1 MKNKLKLLLKDFIP
15 PFFFKI
21 YKENCINYGFFGN
34 YKSWEKA
41 HKNSTGYEADI
52 ILEKVKQ
59 SLLKVK
65 KGESAYARDSV
76 NFDKIEYSFPLLT
89 TLLKIAIEDSCDL
102 NILDFGGSLGTSYFQ
117 CKSCLNGL
125 RSLQWSIVEQKKFVD
140 CGKQFF
146 EDDSLKFFYD
156 IDTCLSTRKPDFILL
171 SCVIQCLENPY
182 EFTNTVINYKF
193 KHILID
199 RTAFVSKGDD
209 RLTVQKVSPE
219 IYPASYPSWFLNLDR
234 FMNLFVGKYELIY
247 DFDAL
252 DKANIPSQYKGFY
265 FRRIEENL

>member
-1 MKNKLKLLLKDFIP
+1 MKLLIKTLIRELTPPIFLKTCQE
-15 PFFFKI
+15 KI
-21 YKENCINYGFFGN
+21 TKYGFFGN
-34 YKSWEKA
+34 YKSWKEA
-41 HKNSTGYEADI
+41 YKNSTGYDDDI

-76 NFDKIEYSFPLLT
+76 NFDKIEYSFPLIAS
-89 TLLKIAIEDSCDL
+89 LLKIAIENSCDL

-117 CKSCLNGL
+117 CKSFLNEL

-140 CGKQFF
+140 CGNQFF
-146 EDDSLKFFYD
+146 EDDFLEFFYD
-156 IDTCLSTRKPDFILL
+156 IDTCLSIRKPNVILL
-171 SCVIQCLENPY
+171 SGVIQCLENPY
-182 EFTNTVINYKF
+182 EFMNTVINYEF

-199 RTAFVSKGDD
+199 RTAFIMKGDD

-219 IYPASYPSWFLNLDR
+219 IYPASYPSWFLSLDH
-234 FMNLFVGKYELIY
+234 FMSLFVGKYELIY

-252 DKANIPSQYKGFY
+252 DKTNISSQYKGFY
-265 FRRIEENL
+265 FRRIDEN

>member
-1 MKNKLKLLLKDFIP
+1 MKSLIKTLTRELAP
-15 PFFFKI
+15 PIFLKI
-21 YKENCINYGFFGN
+21 YQEKIIKYGFFGN
-34 YKSWEKA
+34 YKSWQEA
-41 HKNSTGYEADI
+41 YKNSTGYDADI

-89 TLLKIAIEDSCDL
+89 SLLRIAIENSCDL

-117 CKSCLNGL
+117 CKFFLNEL
-125 RSLQWSIVEQKKFVD
+125 RSLQWSIVEQKNFVD
-140 CGKQFF
+140 CGNQFF

-156 IDTCLSTRKPDFILL
+156 IDTCLSVRKPDVILL
-171 SCVIQCLENPY
+171 SGVIQCLENPY
-182 EFTNTVINYKF
+182 EFMNTVINYEF

-199 RTAFVSKGDD
+199 RTAFTMKGDD

-219 IYPASYPSWFLNLDR
+219 IYPASYPSWFLNLEH
-234 FMNLFVGKYELIY
+234 FLSLFLGKYDLIFE
-247 DFDAL
+247 FDSQ
-252 DKANIPSQYKGFY
+252 DCVNIPSKFKGFY
-265 FRRIEENL
+265 FKKK